1 MFRGANAISLDA
13 KGRLAMPSRYR
24 DELISKSA
32 GQLIVTIDAVDPC
45 LCVYPLDEWELI
57 ETKLRALPS
66 LREEN
71 RRLQRL
77 LIGNAVDLELD
88 GSGRFLVPP
97 RLREYARLDKRAMLV
112 GQLNKFQLWDEDAWE
127 AVSAADLA
135 AIQQPGDDATPY
147 LMHNRKREDCRITAA
162 PARWLMAWCMSP
174 VRWLLINIITCCL
187 PMTQRRKP
195 ATFWK
200 LSTR

>member
-1 MFRGANAISLDA
+1 MQEEEGIRDVVVTGVQTCALPSWRNAPVFRGANAISLDA

-24 DELISKSA
+24 DELISRSS
-32 GQLIVTIDAVDPC
+32 GQLIITIDAVDPC

-97 RLREYARLDKRAMLV
+97 RLRDRKSVVQGRSGDLGGSRSLDRAV
-112 GQLNKFQLWDEDAWE
+112 
-127 AVSAADLA
+127 
-135 AIQQPGDDATPY
+135 
-147 LMHNRKREDCRITAA
+147 
-162 PARWLMAWCMSP
+162 
-174 VRWLLINIITCCL
+174 
-187 PMTQRRKP
+187 
-195 ATFWK
+195 
-200 LSTR
+200 

>member
-24 DELISKSA
+24 DELVSRCA

-45 LCVYPLDEWELI
+45 LCVYPLAEWELV
-57 ETKLRALPS
+57 EAKLRGLPS
-66 LREEN
+66 FHEES

-97 RLREYARLDKRAMLV
+97 RLREYANLDKKAMLI
-112 GQLNKFQLWDEDAWE
+112 GSLNKFQLWNEDAWNALAE
-127 AVSAADLA
+127 ADLA
-135 AIQQPGDDATPY
+135 AIQKPGAVPDELRD
-147 LMHNRKREDCRITAA
+147 
-162 PARWLMAWCMSP
+162 
-174 VRWLLINIITCCL
+174 LIL
-187 PMTQRRKP
+187 
-195 ATFWK
+195 
-200 LSTR
+200 